1 MGRKAGVPNKVTTDF
16 KAAVVKLL
24 NTSNIEKLF
33 KDVPPER
40 RLDVLAKLAE
50 YAFPKLGRTEVTGKD
65 GGPVVLHFGIDL
77 GEKDE
82 S

>member
-50 YAFPKLGRTEVTGKD
+50 YAFPKLGRTEVTGEN
-65 GGPVVLHFGIDL
+65 GGPIKVIEIVREDPPT
-77 GEKDE
+77 
-82 S
+82 